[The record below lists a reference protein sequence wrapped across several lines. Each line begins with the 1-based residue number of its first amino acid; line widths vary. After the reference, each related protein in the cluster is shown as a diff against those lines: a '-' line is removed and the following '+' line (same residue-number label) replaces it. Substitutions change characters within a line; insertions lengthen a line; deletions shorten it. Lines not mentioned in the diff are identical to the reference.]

1 VLLKRCTSEITSFIK
16 ALHEHSNLLDLEIS
30 DNVTDRLVFQELAR
44 LLSRP
49 ASRVY
54 RLQLTDRP
62 ANRMSRRPIIY
73 NDCITILSSSLVV
86 SKSIKVLKINCRDI
100 SSAVWKL
107 FSGVLCSPICLL
119 ERLTLE
125 EADLDDNAFT
135 VLGYSLL
142 ENKSLAYLKI
152 GLGSTS
158 RVTSAGWGGLLRCLR
173 NPTSTLLE
181 LDVSRCR
188 IVDAG
193 ATEIA
198 DALANNSTL
207 KKLDMQYN
215 RQITA
220 AGWVSFFN
228 RLIHLSCSLE
238 ELILHCNIINNQGA
252 AKLVKQSSTSMI

>member
-1 VLLKRCTSEITSFIK
+1 MYMHTPLK
-16 ALHEHSNLLDLEIS
+16 
-30 DNVTDRLVFQELAR
+30 
-44 LLSRP
+44 
-49 ASRVY
+49 
-54 RLQLTDRP
+54 
-62 ANRMSRRPIIY
+62 
-73 NDCITILSSSLVV
+73 
-86 SKSIKVLKINCRDI
+86 KSIKVLKINCRDI
-100 SSAVWKL
+100 SGGGWHL
-107 FSGVLCSPICLL
+107 ISGVLCSPICLL

-135 VLGYSLL
+135 VLGYLLL
-142 ENKSLAYLKI
+142 ESKSLAYLNI
-152 GLGSTS
+152 GLGSNS

-181 LDVSRCR
+181 LDVSGCR

-215 RQITA
+215 RQITS

-238 ELILHCNIINNQGA
+238 ELNLNCNIINNQGA
-252 AKLVKQSSTSMI
+252 AKLVKLMASMSTLHVLDLGSRKITTSGWCAFARGLRTRSDGTRSQLKELHVRE